1 MINLL
6 RFLYDKRNFLF
17 FVLLEV
23 LCGWL
28 IFTFNKY
35 QGAFYF
41 NSSNAIA
48 GNALSANRSFTSYFD
63 LEEQNDKLVR
73 ENIALHTLLE
83 KEKKIRKIE
92 ALTVAD
98 SARRAAYDFVPARV
112 IKNSLMDT
120 KNFITIDK
128 GTADGLTPNMGLIGP
143 QGVVGQIKYC
153 SEHYSTGSSILHVT
167 NGGLSGR
174 LSRSG
179 AVGSLEWDGADP
191 RFAKLKY
198 IGKHYFIQPGDTVLT
213 SGYNTRTNAG
223 HSTGFPAG
231 ILIGVVETVNDDEQ
245 SNYNISVR
253 LATDFGSLDHVYA
266 IRSKAKP
273 EIDSLEAKLD
283 KPKK

>member
-41 NSSNAIA
+41 NSSNAIV
-48 GNALSANRSFTSYFD
+48 GNAMSANRSFTSYFD
-63 LEEQNDKLVR
+63 LQEQNDKLVR

-92 ALTVAD
+92 NLTVAD
-98 SARRAAYDFVPARV
+98 SARRAAFDFIPARV
-112 IKNSLMDT
+112 IKNSLTET

-128 GTADGLTPNMGLIGP
+128 GSADGLTPNMGLIGP
-143 QGVVGQIKYC
+143 QGVVGLIKYC
-153 SEHYSTGSSILHVT
+153 SEHYSTGFSVLNVT
-167 NGGLSGR
+167 NGGFSGR
-174 LSRSG
+174 LSRSE
-179 AVGSLEWDGADP
+179 AVGSMEWDGSNP
-191 RFAKLKY
+191 RFAKLKN
-198 IGKHYFIQPGDTVLT
+198 IGKHFFVQPGDTVFT
-213 SGYNTRTNAG
+213 SGYNTP
-223 HSTGFPAG
+223 FPAG
-231 ILIGVVETVNDDEQ
+231 IIMGIVETVNDDDQ
-245 SNYNISVR
+245 SNYNITVR

-266 IRSKAKP
+266 IRGKRKP

>member
-41 NSSNAIA
+41 NSSNAIV

-63 LEEQNDKLVR
+63 LQEQNDKLVR
-73 ENIALHTLLE
+73 ENILLHTLLE
-83 KEKKIRKIE
+83 REKNVRKIE
-92 ALTVAD
+92 VLTVAD
-98 SARRAAYDFVPARV
+98 SARRAAFDFIPARV
-112 IKNSLMDT
+112 IKNSLTET
-120 KNFITIDK
+120 KNYITINK
-128 GTADGLTPNMGLIGP
+128 GTADGLTRYMGLVGP
-143 QGVVGQIKYC
+143 QGVVGEIKYC
-153 SEHYSTGSSILHVT
+153 SEHYSTGFSVLHVK
-167 NGGLSGR
+167 NGGLSAR

-179 AVGSLEWDGADP
+179 AVGSVEWDGTDN

-213 SGYNTRTNAG
+213 SGYNAV
-223 HSTGFPAG
+223 FPSG
-231 ILIGVVETVNDDEQ
+231 LLIGIIEKVNDDEQ
-245 SNYNISVR
+245 SNYNITVR
-253 LATDFGSLDHVYA
+253 LATDFGSLDHVYV
-266 IRSKAKP
+266 IRSKRKP
-273 EIDSLEAKLD
+273 ETDSLEAKLN
-283 KPKK
+283 KTKK

>member
-41 NSSNAIA
+41 NSSNAIV
-48 GNALSANRSFTSYFD
+48 GNALYANRSFTSYFD
-63 LEEQNDKLVR
+63 LQKQNDKLVR
-73 ENIALHTLLE
+73 ENIALHTLYE

-92 ALTVAD
+92 VLTVAD
-98 SARRAAYDFVPARV
+98 SARRAAFDFIPAQV
-112 IKNSLMDT
+112 IKNSLTET
-120 KNFITIDK
+120 KNYITIDK
-128 GTADGLTPNMGLIGP
+128 GTADGLIPNMGLVGP
-143 QGVVGQIKYC
+143 QGLVGQIKYC
-153 SEHYSTGSSILHVT
+153 SEHYSTGFSILHVKN
-167 NGGLSGR
+167 NGFSAR
-174 LSRSG
+174 LSRSD
-179 AVGSLEWDGADP
+179 AVGSLEWDGIDP
-191 RFAKLKY
+191 RFAKLKH

-213 SGYNTRTNAG
+213 SGYNP
-223 HSTGFPAG
+223 SFPAG
-231 ILIGVVETVNDDEQ
+231 IIIGVVETVHDDER
-245 SNYNISVR
+245 SNYDVNVR
-253 LATDFGSLDHVYA
+253 LATDFGSLDHVYV
-266 IRSKAKP
+266 IRSKRKP

>member
-17 FVLLEV
+17 FILLEV

-41 NSSNAIA
+41 NSSNAIV

-63 LEEQNDKLVR
+63 LQEQNDKLIR
-73 ENIALHTLLE
+73 ENIALHTLLAQE
-83 KEKKIRKIE
+83 RKIRKIE

-98 SARRAAYDFVPARV
+98 STRRNAFDFIPARIV
-112 IKNSLMDT
+112 KNSVADT

-128 GTADGLTPNMGLIGP
+128 GSADGLTPNMGLIGP
-143 QGVVGQIKYC
+143 QGIVGQIKYC
-153 SEHYSTGSSILHVT
+153 SEHYSTGFSVLHVT
-167 NGGLSGR
+167 NGGFSGR
-174 LSRSG
+174 LSRSE
-179 AVGSLEWDGADP
+179 AVGSVEWDASNP
-191 RFAKLKY
+191 RFAKLKH
-198 IGKHYFIQPGDTVLT
+198 IGKHFFVQPGDTVFT
-213 SGYNTRTNAG
+213 SGYNT
-223 HSTGFPAG
+223 SFPAG
-231 ILIGVVETVNDDEQ
+231 IIIGVVETVKDDDQ
-245 SNYNISVR
+245 SNYNITVR

-266 IRSKAKP
+266 IRGKRKV

>member
-63 LEEQNDKLVR
+63 LQEQNDKLVK
-73 ENIALHTLLE
+73 ENIMLHTLLE
-83 KEKKIRKIE
+83 REKKIRKIDS
-92 ALTVAD
+92 LTVAD
-98 SARRAAYDFVPARV
+98 SLRRTAYDFIPARV
-112 IKNSLMDT
+112 IKNSLTDT
-120 KNFITIDK
+120 KNYITINK
-128 GTADGLTPNMGLIGP
+128 GSADGLTQYMGLISP
-143 QGVVGQIKYC
+143 QGVVGEIKYC
-153 SEHYSTGSSILHVT
+153 SEHYSTGFSVLHVK
-167 NGGLSGR
+167 NGGLSAR

-179 AVGSLEWDGADP
+179 AIGSVEWDGTDA
-191 RFAKLKY
+191 RYAKLKY
-198 IGKHYFIQPGDTVLT
+198 IGKHYFIQPGDTVQT
-213 SGYNTRTNAG
+213 SGFNNV
-223 HSTGFPAG
+223 FPSG
-231 ILIGVVETVNDDEQ
+231 ILIGVVEKVNDDNQ
-245 SNYNISVR
+245 SDYNITVR
-253 LATDFGSLDHVYA
+253 LATDFGSLDHVYV
-266 IRSKAKP
+266 IRNKRKP
-273 EIDSLEAKLD
+273 EIDSLEIKLN